1 VAANE
6 ELRNAGCVGR
16 LEEMLAL
23 SSVVGQVDVK
33 TRYPRIG
40 VRASERIVNHSY
52 KGMRGLVSKLDLF
65 GSLISNSAQ
74 RRDLSGELF
83 DSERDCYVALN

>member
-6 ELRNAGCVGR
+6 ELRDAGCVGR

-23 SSVVGQVDVK
+23 SSVGGQVDVK

-40 VRASERIVNHSY
+40 VRASERIVGHSENEAA
-52 KGMRGLVSKLDLF
+52 G
-65 GSLISNSAQ
+65 AA
-74 RRDLSGELF
+74 LSIIIT
-83 DSERDCYVALN
+83 SYSTTPR

>member
-23 SSVVGQVDVK
+23 SSVGGQVDVK
-33 TRYPRIG
+33 KRYPRIG
-40 VRASERIVNHSY
+40 VRASERIVGHSY
-52 KGMRGLVSKLDLF
+52 K
-65 GSLISNSAQ
+65 AQ
-74 RRDLSGELF
+74 IDPAAPSDFAIGRKRRSRRDRIETT
-83 DSERDCYVALN
+83 